1 MLKAVMVVN
10 CLLFWSCIR
19 VSVCVLSNT
28 VFKRTQQCAIR
39 LIEFINIIVVSL
51 QINSHQQ
58 LWQLADDISVCP
70 VKGTFTLVSHKL
82 TSPSIHFQHCL
93 SYTVSR
99 GGAVSGPGDT
109 LDGVP
114 THRRTQT
121 CAHSHTSDDLKML
134 VSLQCMSLDG
144 GRKPEYPEET
154 TEAL

>member
-99 GGAVSGPGDT
+99 GGGVRSWGYPGRGANPPEDT
-109 LDGVP
+109 NMRTF
-114 THRRTQT
+114 THF
-121 CAHSHTSDDLKML
+121 
-134 VSLQCMSLDG
+134 
-144 GRKPEYPEET
+144 
-154 TEAL
+154 